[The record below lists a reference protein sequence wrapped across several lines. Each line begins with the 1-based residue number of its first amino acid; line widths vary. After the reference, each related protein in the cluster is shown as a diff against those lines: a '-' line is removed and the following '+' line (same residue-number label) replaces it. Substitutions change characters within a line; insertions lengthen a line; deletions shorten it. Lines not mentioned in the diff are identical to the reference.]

1 MFNIFLDK
9 SMIEYTRVGVIK
21 HMRRAILFLIFALFL
36 AWVIQPNL
44 SNQIIE
50 NSNVRTPTQTD
61 STVITN
67 DTVSNKTSK
76 SKAVICLDAAKGGTE
91 TGYTSEGHTSEK
103 DINLQITQKL
113 GESLSNSGY
122 QVVYTR
128 SDDSTVSNESRIQY
142 ASEQNA
148 KYFISI
154 QMNSSDNT
162 LSRGYSIFTQSNDKL
177 ISLAKQISNNMN
189 TINFTLFEG
198 IDSDHY
204 ENFPILYN
212 NSVSSILIELGYLS
226 NSNDYAKLTDE
237 NMQTEIASAIT
248 SALLKEIN

>member
-1 MFNIFLDK
+1 
-9 SMIEYTRVGVIK
+9 
-21 HMRRAILFLIFALFL
+21 MRRAILFLIFALFL

-61 STVITN
+61 STIITN

-91 TGYTSEGHTSEK
+91 TGYTSDGHTSEK
-103 DINLQITQKL
+103 DINLQIAQKL

-128 SDDSTVSNESRIQY
+128 SDDSTISNESRIQY

-212 NSVSSILIELGYLS
+212 NSVPSILIELGYLS
-226 NSNDYAKLTDE
+226 NSNDYTKLIDE